1 MTAVTIPRDR
11 SGRMIL
17 PGKTEHETVW
27 DFADLSALPAG
38 ITLVTGTAPVASR
51 SSGRGEVKL
60 TTGATIGD
68 TASITLP
75 AVHLNFC
82 ETVAITV
89 ESVRTAPADTPEIL
103 TLAMT
108 GATNVG
114 AFTKKEA
121 TSTDMYVKYAN
132 AGSAVNLNY
141 APFNAARTES
151 ITLTFLIVCA
161 KKMVYL
167 LEGDQVVGAAEFTS
181 MLTNNTVTP
190 TITIGTNTAAVK
202 KAGIAK
208 IRLTTRVN

>member
-1 MTAVTIPRDR
+1 MAVVTIPRDR

-17 PGKTEHETVW
+17 PGKSEHETVW
-27 DFADLSALPAG
+27 DFADLTTLPSG
-38 ITLVTGTAPVASR
+38 ITLVTGTAPVTAR
-51 SSGRGEVKL
+51 SGGRGEVKL

-75 AVHLNFC
+75 VINLASC
-82 ETVAITV
+82 ETAAITV
-89 ESVRTAPADTPEIL
+89 EGVKTAPADTPEVF

-114 AFTKKEA
+114 AFAKKEA
-121 TSTDMYVKYAN
+121 TAADMYIKYAN
-132 AGSAVNLNY
+132 AGTSNLLNY
-141 APFNAARTES
+141 APFNAAQVES
-151 ITLTFLIVCA
+151 ITVTFLIVCA

-167 LEGDQVVGAAEFTS
+167 MEGDQIVGASEFTS

-202 KAGIAK
+202 KAGITK